1 MKALMVVMIIITD
14 REQDVDNGKIEDGNN
29 SNNGSIDHES
39 INSNKIRIVVL
50 IIVVVI
56 DKQH

>member
-1 MKALMVVMIIITD
+1 MVVMIIITD
-14 REQDVDNGKIEDGNN
+14 KEQDVDNGKIEDGNN